1 MEGDSPVVPT
11 DFLQDLEFW
20 LAQTGAASPT
30 ADSHSLD
37 ASTANAAVSSLEAA
51 LLTPTAPASNT
62 DRSDVDASLVAALTD
77 NTLHWAAL
85 TATSPVD
92 SGSVTLPA
100 PAPRPPT
107 RQGAAKPT
115 GTKTTRTRKGRPPAA
130 SKATGAS
137 PLEPPK
143 KKGKTNKSTSQRQKE
158 ELAYLR
164 EKSEQLEAELET
176 LKQRNREE
184 LERQQREEGQMHGRE
199 CGAMSTAMV
208 TTSLDE
214 FGAPAPSLWERIAKR
229 QREEKAK
236 AEVENVKLREMVQ
249 SQMRLVKSFERLLR
263 KRRIWDQLQE
273 TSSQERGEGQNEEEM
288 LASMLHDV
296 DARYPQVDEVLEEHG
311 LGESDPAVDVKENA
325 NMKFSLEDGVYL
337 EYKEKKYM
345 PFDYKVL
352 DEVLWRSYGEGKLKL
367 EDSQVSILKNMDN
380 LLYAR
385 TIIPLSRKG
394 STSSVKEPGSYSAFS
409 VMKRFRE
416 ESRVVYVWYANT
428 SVKRLGDEGF
438 SPVLL
443 VQKGYSVMASA
454 TLPDGSSGCVLRSY
468 TSSVPTFPNKPSESE
483 MEQEAQHREVGL
495 LTEMVFAAYQQC
507 RQSINQT
514 LENLVLDE
522 MMAKNAAST
531 PATSSADTPR
541 SACMRR

>member
-1 MEGDSPVVPT
+1 MEGDSPVCPRT
-11 DFLQDLEFW
+11 FSKTSNFGSRRPLGGSLNGQH
-20 LAQTGAASPT
+20 T
-30 ADSHSLD
+30 ALG
-37 ASTANAAVSSLEAA
+37 
-51 LLTPTAPASNT
+51 
-62 DRSDVDASLVAALTD
+62 
-77 NTLHWAAL
+77 AL

-115 GTKTTRTRKGRPPAA
+115 GDGSVAVGAA
-130 SKATGAS
+130 
-137 PLEPPK
+137 E

-199 CGAMSTAMV
+199 CGAMSTAM
-208 TTSLDE
+208 
-214 FGAPAPSLWERIAKR
+214 
-229 QREEKAK
+229 REEKAK

-249 SQMRLVKSFERLLR
+249 SQMRL
-263 KRRIWDQLQE
+263 IWDQLQE

-325 NMKFSLEDGVYL
+325 NMKFSQ
-337 EYKEKKYM
+337 KT
-345 PFDYKVL
+345 
-352 DEVLWRSYGEGKLKL
+352 GKLKL

-428 SVKRLGDEGF
+428 SVKRLGDEG
-438 SPVLL
+438 
-443 VQKGYSVMASA
+443 
-454 TLPDGSSGCVLRSY
+454 Y